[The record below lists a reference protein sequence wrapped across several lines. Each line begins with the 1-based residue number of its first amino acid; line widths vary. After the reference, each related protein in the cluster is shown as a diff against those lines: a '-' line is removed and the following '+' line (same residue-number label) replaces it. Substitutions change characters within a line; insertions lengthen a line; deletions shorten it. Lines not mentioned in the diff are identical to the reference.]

1 MNSLL
6 GNMRWLCLPSENL
19 GHDWF
24 DKGREID
31 SLLPQLGLD
40 LAEEST
46 FLIFSTNPSDVL
58 EGRGQCLVARPVIGP
73 KKSVEAPLA
82 LLDWKAAPVWQETLQ
97 GETLVE
103 LLENAE
109 EARLKAQ
116 KGQRPFADSFSLC
129 VRRRLTPEL
138 RITVDSIFHE

>member
-1 MNSLL
+1 LNSLL

-31 SLLPQLGLD
+31 SLLPQLGFD

-46 FLIFSTNPSDVL
+46 FLLFSANPSDVL

-73 KKSVEAPLA
+73 RKNVEAPLA
-82 LLDWKAAPVWQETLQ
+82 LVDWKAAPVWQETLS
-97 GETLVE
+97 GESLVE

-116 KGQRPFADSFSLC
+116 KGPRPLADSFSLC
-129 VRRRLTPEL
+129 VRRRLNPEL
-138 RITVDSIFHE
+138 KITVDSIFHE